1 MKISST
7 KFTLCISPQTTTCF
21 PKHMQGEPLFT
32 LKQSICRGGWAGPMC
47 PYRSPRPSPRPLPR
61 PQALEGHQG
70 APPPT
75 HWPAATSQ
83 ALKTVGGRQGNC
95 RLGASYFY
103 CSCSH
108 RKRFQSRAAVAGVT
122 GKCSSCCHPSPRF
135 WRKGDSSRG
144 WESALSGLCLSTG
157 WKERSCLLP
166 PSPPHFWMLHKC
178 FQSEVGG
185 QESTLQGGGRQS
197 ECKRQTLQGHP
208 PLEDECSFL
217 Q

>member
-122 GKCSSCCHPSPRF
+122 GKCSSCCHPPLAFGERVTAA
-135 WRKGDSSRG
+135 GDGRVLFLA
-144 WESALSGLCLSTG
+144 SAWAQAEKSAPACCHHHHLT
-157 WKERSCLLP
+157 
-166 PSPPHFWMLHKC
+166 F
-178 FQSEVGG
+178 
-185 QESTLQGGGRQS
+185 
-197 ECKRQTLQGHP
+197 ECYTNASKAR
-208 PLEDECSFL
+208 
-217 Q
+217 